1 MNCALFLMLTVHCPE
16 LRRQWRESE
25 GKKENTPEISMNIS
39 KRPRLR
45 VLKPQI
51 FILGIVKLSLFS

>member
-1 MNCALFLMLTVHCPE
+1 MLTVHCPE